1 MKYFIF
7 IVAFA
12 FLQEV
17 PLKPKEEFE
26 LKLDY
31 QFRPRPVGDHNTVN
45 LGESSKSSNQKAG
58 AGVLPY
64 LTVQLR
70 FLSLAEEKMRM
81 SITTNRKDRPF
92 YKKVSL
98 NTRVDIDLGFTD
110 DMIDR
115 VTAHEY
121 TLTFMNAAKKSVD
134 RIVISVGDDGSF
146 FVNGEKRGKL

>member
-1 MKYFIF
+1 MNYFVF
-7 IVAFA
+7 ILAFA

-26 LKLDY
+26 IKLDY
-31 QFRPRPVGDHNTVN
+31 QFRPRPTGDHNTVN
-45 LGESSKSSNQKAG
+45 LGEASKASNHKSS

-64 LTVQLR
+64 LTLEVR
-70 FLSLAEEKMRM
+70 FLSLVEEKMRM
-81 SITTNRKDRPF
+81 SITTNLKDRPF
-92 YKKVSL
+92 YKKVNM

-121 TLTFMNAAKKSVD
+121 TLTFIDAAKKSVD
-134 RIVISVGDDGSF
+134 RIVITVGDDGSF